1 MKKQITKTNMDYTNL
16 LIHAAD
22 FMTKN
27 GITSISYDNLKD
39 IIEQLETTQ
48 EKKCIKCKVV
58 IKHPRRGIVL
68 IVIGNIQVCLKK
80 LKHFIRNEKVK

>member
-16 LIHAAD
+16 LIHAAG

-58 IKHPRRGIVL
+58 IKHPRRGM
-68 IVIGNIQVCLKK
+68 CLNCYRKYTGLSRGK
-80 LKHFIRNEKVK
+80 N